1 MSRNAV
7 PFSSQ
12 SDLSPLLVTST
23 VSISVRG
30 AIVKD
35 IRKREKDGGRI
46 ALQEFAQIK
55 LKQESYIL
63 IYIFRLVFRK

>member
-1 MSRNAV
+1 M

-12 SDLSPLLVTST
+12 PDLSPLLVTST

-35 IRKREKDGGRI
+35 IRKRENSITRVCTNEI
-46 ALQEFAQIK
+46 ETRK
-55 LKQESYIL
+55 LHTNLYIQTG
-63 IYIFRLVFRK
+63 I